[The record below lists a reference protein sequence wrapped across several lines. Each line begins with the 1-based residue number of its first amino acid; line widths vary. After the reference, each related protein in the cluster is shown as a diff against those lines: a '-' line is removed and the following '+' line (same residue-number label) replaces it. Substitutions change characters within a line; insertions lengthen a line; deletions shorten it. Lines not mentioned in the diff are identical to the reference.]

1 MFKDSPEDREE
12 FKKNPSKLQAHGK
25 SIERRL
31 NGLFPN
37 FYSGTDHQRNA
48 IKFFYDQMKIKI
60 KDPRLLQGEF
70 RVTCIY
76 LPTNPL
82 PGFTPEFVP
91 GCRRI
96 TPGDPFIHAVQE
108 PNVEVVF
115 KGVAKLTEDGVVD
128 TDGVERKVDA
138 VVCATGRSLPR
149 RSVHRH
155 SDQNQVSVS
164 TLSHDLR
171 SSGQTVF

>member
-1 MFKDSPEDREE
+1 MLKDSPEDREN
-12 FKKNPSKLQAHGK
+12 FKKDPYKLQAHGK

-60 KDPRLLQGEF
+60 KDPKLLQGEF
-70 RVTCIY
+70 RRCWIC
-76 LPTNPL
+76 LHANAF
-82 PGFTPEFVP
+82 PGFTPDFVP

-96 TPGDPFIHAVQE
+96 TPGDPFIYAVQE

-115 KGVAKLTEDGVVD
+115 KGVVKLTEDGVVD
-128 TDGVERKVDA
+128 SDGVERKVDA
-138 VVCATGRSLPR
+138 VVCATGRSFSR
-149 RSVHRH
+149 R
-155 SDQNQVSVS
+155 
-164 TLSHDLR
+164 
-171 SSGQTVF
+171 